1 MSTYE
6 LHERV
11 CVPYGLIAERRHPPL
26 LPSGPVPRASQAHEP
41 HCPLQA
47 CRSAADAGALPN
59 GHRLFGGLGRAEAH
73 ARADRHRLDHHCA
86 PPAAAHRLGHGLE
99 QASRQERDPGRS
111 ADLGGRREAVP
122 CTAASAAASGEA
134 MKAGSAATVDVL
146 RCEAR
151 GAATASGRVMP
162 KSRWLTRICRTV
174 VMIMEPPGEPSA
186 TTGWPSARTI
196 VGLMLLRGR
205 LPPAGEFA
213 DPGWKLKSVSSL
225 LSRNP

>member
-11 CVPYGLIAERRHPPL
+11 CVPYGLIAERRHPRSCHPDRCREPRRPTNRTVHSRHVAQPQTREL
-26 LPSGPVPRASQAHEP
+26 YRTGTGCLAVSGVLKLMPEP
-41 HCPLQA
+41 TGTG
-47 CRSAADAGALPN
+47 STTIALP
-59 GHRLFGGLGRAEAH
+59 
-73 ARADRHRLDHHCA
+73 
-86 PPAAAHRLGHGLE
+86 PPRRTGSATAW
-99 QASRQERDPGRS
+99 SRPPGRNAIPVAAPIS
-111 ADLGGRREAVP
+111 AVGEKRCP

-134 MKAGSAATVDVL
+134 
-146 RCEAR
+146 
-151 GAATASGRVMP
+151 
-162 KSRWLTRICRTV
+162 I
-174 VMIMEPPGEPSA
+174 A

-205 LPPAGEFA
+205 LPPASEFA